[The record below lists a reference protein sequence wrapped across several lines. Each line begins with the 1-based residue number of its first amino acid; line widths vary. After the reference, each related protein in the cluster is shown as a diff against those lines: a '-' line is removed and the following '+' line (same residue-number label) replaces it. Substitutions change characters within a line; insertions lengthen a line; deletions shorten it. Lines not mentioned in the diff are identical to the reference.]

1 MIYMDKLLCILEKYN
16 CHLKRGEKSSEEFL
30 KENFEEYIK
39 DLKAALKPEDNPLY
53 GERMCE
59 MISEQIKNIEQ
70 NSKMLIEVLE
80 LYNNGKIVPASQ
92 KAFEVFNNMKPIL
105 IKRYFG
111 LFRYENYYRIRV
123 INETNTFPLERKE
136 MFHIPSH
143 KNYLVGTERYSMPGH
158 PCLYLASQSVL
169 AYYEC
174 GKPEKFAISK
184 FDIPQCE
191 ENYMKFI
198 DFSEALLPL
207 KYSFI
212 SWFINEKDKEKV
224 RLYLLKHICIY
235 PLRAACSL
243 VAEHAGS
250 KFVEEYIMPQL
261 LLQWVVNDEDIA
273 GIRYESC
280 KSSDEVKRLGGHN
293 LVLVTRHFD
302 KEGYDEKLRANV
314 KVGTPIFFDKNN
326 NKINPE
332 SEEALSGC
340 DSKDN
345 PFYWGLEKGP
355 DDFEII

>member
-39 DLKAALKPEDNPLY
+39 DLKAALKPEDNPLC

-212 SWFINEKDKEKV
+212 SWFINEKDKENW
-224 RLYLLKHICIY
+224 II
-235 PLRAACSL
+235 
-243 VAEHAGS
+243 
-250 KFVEEYIMPQL
+250 
-261 LLQWVVNDEDIA
+261 
-273 GIRYESC
+273 
-280 KSSDEVKRLGGHN
+280 
-293 LVLVTRHFD
+293 
-302 KEGYDEKLRANV
+302 
-314 KVGTPIFFDKNN
+314 
-326 NKINPE
+326 
-332 SEEALSGC
+332 
-340 DSKDN
+340 
-345 PFYWGLEKGP
+345 
-355 DDFEII
+355 EIK